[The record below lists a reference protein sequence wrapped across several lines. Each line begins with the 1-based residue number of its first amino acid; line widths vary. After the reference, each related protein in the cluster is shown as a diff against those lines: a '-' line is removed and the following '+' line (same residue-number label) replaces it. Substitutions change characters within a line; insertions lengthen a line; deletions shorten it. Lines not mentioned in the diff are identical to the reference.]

1 MPGDGPDTNTSH
13 PPPAGADPTPLLLT
27 LSEVTVA
34 VGAVEIC
41 SEVSLEVEPGR
52 VLGVV
57 GPNGSGKT
65 TLLRA
70 AYRMLRPRLGRVVV
84 GGDDLWELH
93 PLEAA
98 RRIAVVVQ
106 EPRTDFEF
114 TVREVVAMGRSP
126 HQSAFARESD
136 RDRRR
141 VNEALAHVGI
151 KALATRSF
159 STLSGGEKQRALIA
173 RALVQEA
180 GVLILDE
187 PTNHLDIRY
196 QFEVLDLVRGVGVTT
211 LLSIHDVNLAAEYCD
226 YIVVLN
232 GGRVQAAGPVET
244 VLTPEVLEPV
254 FEVRVERV
262 AWAGGRALYWFQSRG
277 HPTAAES
284 AKPAS
289 SVSAPRSPSSTVQKP
304 GAKEEPSQID
314 HDFDFQDPTL
324 TVPEYPSANSP
335 RNPKVTRSQTPR

>member
-1 MPGDGPDTNTSH
+1 MPGDGPDTDTLH
-13 PPPAGADPTPLLLT
+13 PPPAGAGPTPLLLT

-41 SEVSLEVEPGR
+41 SEVSLRVGPGR
-52 VLGVV
+52 IVGVV

-70 AYRMLRPRLGRVVV
+70 VYRMLRPRLGRVVV
-84 GGDDLWELH
+84 GDDDLWELH

-126 HQSAFARESD
+126 HQSAFARESAG
-136 RDRRR
+136 DRRL
-141 VNEALAHVGI
+141 VDDALAHVGI

-211 LLSIHDVNLAAEYCD
+211 LLSIHDLNLAAEYCD

-244 VLTPEVLEPV
+244 VLVPQVLEPV
-254 FEVRVERV
+254 FGVRVERV
-262 AWAGGRALYWFQSRG
+262 PLTAGRTLYWFQSR
-277 HPTAAES
+277 T
-284 AKPAS
+284 
-289 SVSAPRSPSSTVQKP
+289 RPSTT
-304 GAKEEPSQID
+304 D
-314 HDFDFQDPTL
+314 
-324 TVPEYPSANSP
+324 
-335 RNPKVTRSQTPR
+335 